1 MRRLITIVVLGL
13 VAAAA
18 PQAADAGCGCSKPPP
33 PYAAVRPFVGYP
45 DATITLFDA
54 RLVAGAGYW
63 VEFVARADG
72 SSDWSH
78 GRAEVRRDLA
88 DGQERTQL
96 RVAVGTVALGPCA
109 IGVYDDA
116 GVLVYQLADDAFTV
130 AAPPI
135 ALHEYAET
143 VVREGYRAGVGA
155 DGTLYVPVDVSTVT
169 AATTYVAA
177 ANGYPLAF
185 TPREIAMYN
194 MQGFLMQLLDPT
206 VPGLFRIGAGLP
218 LAGGG
223 SAPAAGGSPLPTPPG
238 FLGALLAP
246 PPGESGG
253 SGENATSVTSDVF
266 AYWRHDFAAYK
277 QQHRQLDAWQ
287 LDDDP
292 DWHADGTYHV
302 DHNTIVVAV
311 TGTLPDGSVPQPGA
325 TPPFRLVVAS
335 TATPLD

>member
-54 RLVAGAGYW
+54 R
-63 VEFVARADG
+63 ADG

-109 IGVYDDA
+109 IGVYDDT
-116 GVLVYQLADDAFTV
+116 GTLVYQLADDAFTV
-130 AAPPI
+130 TAPPI
-135 ALHEYAET
+135 ALHDYAET
-143 VVREGYRAGVGA
+143 VVREGYQAGVGA
-155 DGTLYVPVDVSTVT
+155 DGTLYVPVDVSTAT

-177 ANGYPLAF
+177 ANGFPLAF

-206 VPGLFRIGAGLP
+206 
-218 LAGGG
+218 
-223 SAPAAGGSPLPTPPG
+223 
-238 FLGALLAP
+238 
-246 PPGESGG
+246 
-253 SGENATSVTSDVF
+253 
-266 AYWRHDFAAYK
+266 
-277 QQHRQLDAWQ
+277 
-287 LDDDP
+287 
-292 DWHADGTYHV
+292 
-302 DHNTIVVAV
+302 
-311 TGTLPDGSVPQPGA
+311 
-325 TPPFRLVVAS
+325 
-335 TATPLD
+335 

>member
-1 MRRLITIVVLGL
+1 MRRLIMIVVLGL
-13 VAAAA
+13 AVAAP
-18 PQAADAGCGCSKPPP
+18 PQAAEGGCGCSKPPP

-45 DATITLFDA
+45 DATITLFDP

-72 SSDWSH
+72 SSDWSR

-88 DGQERTQL
+88 DGQYRTQL

-109 IGVYDDA
+109 IGVYDDTGA
-116 GVLVYQLADDAFTV
+116 LVYQLADDAFTV
-130 AAPPI
+130 TAPPI
-135 ALHEYAET
+135 ALHDYAET
-143 VVREGYRAGVGA
+143 VAREGYQAGVGA
-155 DGTLYVPVDVSTVT
+155 DGTLYVAVDVRAVT

-177 ANGYPLAF
+177 ANGFPLSFA
-185 TPREIAMYN
+185 PHAIAMYN

-206 VPGLFRIGAGLP
+206 VPGLFRLGPGLP
-218 LAGGG
+218 LAGGTSLPVAG
-223 SAPAAGGSPLPTPPG
+223 SLLPTPPR
-238 FLGALLAP
+238 FLAALLAP
-246 PPGESGG
+246 PPGETGD
-253 SGENATSVTSDVF
+253 SGENGTSVTSDVF
-266 AYWRHDFAAYK
+266 AYWRHDFAGYK

-311 TGTLPDGSVPQPGA
+311 SGTLPDGSPPPPGA
-325 TPPFRLVVAS
+325 TPPFRLVVTS